1 MSQST
6 RAHRLAIKASRMGGQ
21 QLQLPILVGLFK
33 ANLEEGKDIADVNVL
48 ADLAASVGMMSKDEV
63 SSIFTFRFIVLS
75 RWMTRP

>member
-1 MSQST
+1 
-6 RAHRLAIKASRMGGQ
+6 MGGQ

-33 ANLEEGKDIADVNVL
+33 ANLEEGRDIADVNVL

-63 SSIFTFRFIVLS
+63 SSIFTSRFLVLN

>member
-1 MSQST
+1 
-6 RAHRLAIKASRMGGQ
+6 MGGQ

-33 ANLEEGKDIADVNVL
+33 ANLEEGRDIADVNVL

-63 SSIFTFRFIVLS
+63 SSIFTSQFLVLN